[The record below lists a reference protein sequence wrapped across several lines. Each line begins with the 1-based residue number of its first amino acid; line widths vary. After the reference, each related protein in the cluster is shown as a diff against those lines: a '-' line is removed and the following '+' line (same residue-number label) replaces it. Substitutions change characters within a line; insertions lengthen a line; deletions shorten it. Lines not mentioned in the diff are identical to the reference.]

1 MKLSSEYKLRQLDD
15 AHFLLEDQ
23 SCRRIIT
30 MNSSAAHLWN
40 YLEGKIFDLD
50 IVANELVN
58 KYSIPIDVA
67 KKDASDLIAEW
78 MSAQLCSSE

>member
-1 MKLSSEYKLRQLDD
+1 
-15 AHFLLEDQ
+15 
-23 SCRRIIT
+23 